1 MTSSSVSR
9 RQFLHRGIEGLG
21 IAAGLSLVHAAVPLP
36 AAEPPKRNGKPHM
49 KLSLAAYSFNS
60 LFARRGTPEQ
70 IAAAKFSLEKF
81 IDFCADQNLDGTELT
96 AYYFPKDVTFD
107 YLNSL
112 KERTFRL
119 GLSISGTAIG
129 NDFCL
134 PEGSARQEN
143 LKMCRDWIDYAAA
156 MGAPVI
162 RIFAGNVP
170 KGDKEEAA
178 LERCIAA
185 INQSLDYAATKGV
198 SLALENHHGI
208 TSTADQMLR
217 IIRGVKPS
225 PWFGVNFDGGNFQTE
240 NPYDDLVKIA
250 PYATNA
256 QIKVEVQPSG
266 KKAPADLARVVKI
279 LKDAN
284 YRGFLVLEY
293 EPEGESDPF
302 VAVPKYLKK
311 MRELIS

>member
-1 MTSSSVSR
+1 MNSSCLNR
-9 RQFLHRGIEGLG
+9 RQFFGHGIEGVCV
-21 IAAGLSLVHAAVPLP
+21 AAGLSQLAGNQAVYS
-36 AAEPPKRNGKPHM
+36 AEPPKRNGKPHM
-49 KLSLAAYSFNS
+49 RLSLAAYSFNS

-81 IDFCADQNLDGTELT
+81 IDYCADQDLDGTELT
-96 AYYFPKDVTFD
+96 AYYFPKDIGHD

-112 KERTFRL
+112 KERSFRL
-119 GLSISGTAIG
+119 GLTISGTAIG

-143 LKMCRDWIDYAAA
+143 LKMCRDWIDYAAV

-178 LERCIAA
+178 LERCIAG

-208 TSTADQMLR
+208 TSTADQMLK

-240 NPYDDLVKIA
+240 DPYEDLAKIA
-250 PYATNA
+250 PYAVNA
-256 QIKVEVQPSG
+256 QVKVEVQPGG
-266 KKAPADLARVVKI
+266 KKMPADLARVVKI

-293 EPEGESDPF
+293 EAEGGADPF
-302 VAVPKYLKK
+302 VAVPKHLKK
-311 MRELIS
+311 LRELIS